1 MVNALTQQ
9 SLTLTIFFVIVL
21 TLSLFQMEL
30 WLKNLIVNNPQLV
43 LQIAKSF
50 AICH

>member
-9 SLTLTIFFVIVL
+9 SFTLIIFSVIVL
-21 TLSLFQMEL
+21 TLSLFQMAL
-30 WLKNLIVNNPQLV
+30 WLKDLIVNNPQLV